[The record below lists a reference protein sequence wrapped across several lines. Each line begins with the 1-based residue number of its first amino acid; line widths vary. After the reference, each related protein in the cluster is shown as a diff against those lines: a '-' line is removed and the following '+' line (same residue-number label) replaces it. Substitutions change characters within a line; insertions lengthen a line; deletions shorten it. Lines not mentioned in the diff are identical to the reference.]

1 LTEHILHHP
10 VNRTCVSSFLSHFV
24 GCSRSFKLISLVSC
38 LATSFTHPLTLLER
52 EKRLNRKTVVTYRS
66 LTTIVQ
72 MLTTTSTLLQA
83 RQKSKWKVREGLVST
98 VQFVF
103 TMENTTNPWCLGL
116 HEYLQKVKQNFP
128 LNQNLICTNYGSY
141 VQSRRRG
148 GFWGLGPPNKAPT
161 PQIEL

>member
-1 LTEHILHHP
+1 M
-10 VNRTCVSSFLSHFV
+10 
-24 GCSRSFKLISLVSC
+24 
-38 LATSFTHPLTLLER
+38 
-52 EKRLNRKTVVTYRS
+52 VTYKN

-72 MLTTTSTLLQA
+72 MVTTTSTLLQA
-83 RQKSKWKVREGLVST
+83 RQKSKWKVREGVVST

-141 VQSRRRG
+141 VQSHRRE
-148 GFWGLGPPNKAPT
+148 GLLGAWPPKQSSKPHKLNCEA
-161 PQIEL
+161 L